1 MKIALFGGTGF
12 VGGYLVRALLE
23 AGHEPSVLVRPGSEK
38 KLVESDRCRI
48 TTGEISS
55 SEAIAATLQ
64 DCDAAIYNVGILKAI
79 PRQGITFEALHFDG
93 ARSVVDAAQKQ
104 GVSRFLMMSA
114 NGVKR
119 PGTPYQETKFRADE
133 YLMATEL
140 EWTVFRPSVIFGD
153 SNGMQE
159 ITNQLYRELVRPPVP
174 APAFH
179 TGWSPNGNGVVMSPV
194 HIDDVADAFVGALTN
209 PDTIGKTYDL
219 GGPEILT
226 WEQMVRRVAEAV
238 GKNKIMLPMPIGLMK
253 FGAMLFDWL
262 PFFPATRDQLTM
274 LAEGNTANP
283 AVIEEL
289 TGRPPT
295 EFSPENLSYL
305 RR

>member
-12 VGGYLVRALLE
+12 VGGYLVRALLD
-23 AGHEPSVLVRPGSEK
+23 AGHEPSVLVRAGSEK

-48 TTGEISS
+48 TIGEISS

-64 DCDAAIYNVGILKAI
+64 GCDAAIYNVGILKAI
-79 PRQGITFEALHFDG
+79 PRQGITFEALHFGG

-114 NGVKR
+114 NGVKC

-140 EWTVFRPSVIFGD
+140 DWTVFRPSVIFGN

-159 ITNQLYRELVRPPVP
+159 ITNQLFEELVRPPVP

-179 TGWSPNGNGVVMSPV
+179 NGWSPKGNGVVMSPV
-194 HIDDVADAFVGALTN
+194 HIEDVADAFVGALTN
-209 PDTIGKTYDL
+209 ADTIGNVYEL

-226 WEQMVRRVAEAV
+226 WEQMVQRISEAV
-238 GKNKIMLPMPIGLMK
+238 GRKKLTLPMPIGLMK
-253 FGAMLFDWL
+253 FGATLFDWL

-274 LAEGNTANP
+274 LAEGNTADP
-283 AVIEEL
+283 GVIEEL
-289 TGRPPT
+289 IGRPPA
-295 EFSPENLSYL
+295 EFSAENLSYL